1 MDGTVIQG
9 TQWSAREHSTA
20 APHRKFGP
28 LTSSMD
34 TQILNFR
41 STGRTHVGKVR
52 TCNED
57 AFIEHPAIGLW
68 AVSDGMGGLRAGDV
82 ASGLI
87 ASSLRSLPASSDA
100 NSIEPSVR
108 TVLEQANK
116 ELFLR
121 GSAKSE
127 HNMMGATITAF
138 IADGEAFTCLWA
150 GDSRLYRIRGG
161 KIAQL
166 TRDHRYVQELLDSG
180 VLSEVEA
187 RQHPRRNVITRA
199 IGVESE
205 IELESI
211 VGSINRGDLFV
222 LSSDGVTSVCDD
234 EELAEIIEAAENIDA
249 AADVIVDRCLEGGAP
264 DNLTLI
270 LIAVS

>member
-1 MDGTVIQG
+1 MNWTGIQG
-9 TQWSAREHSTA
+9 KSRPARDLSTA
-20 APHRKFGP
+20 APHHKFGP

-34 TQILNFR
+34 TQALKFR

-52 TCNED
+52 SCNED
-57 AFIEHPAIGLW
+57 AFVEHPGIGLW

-82 ASGLI
+82 ASGHI
-87 ASSLRSLPASSDA
+87 VSALRELPLSSDA
-100 NSIEPSVR
+100 KSIEPSV
-108 TVLEQANK
+108 VHALQEANK
-116 ELFLR
+116 ELFQQ

-127 HNMMGATITAF
+127 RATMGATVTAF
-138 IADGEAFTCLWA
+138 IVDGESFSCVWV
-150 GDSRLYRIRGG
+150 GDSRLYRIRDG

-166 TRDHRYVQELLDSG
+166 TRDHRYIQELLDAG

-199 IGVESE
+199 IGVEKNV
-205 IELESI
+205 ELDSI

-222 LSSDGVTSVCDD
+222 LSTDGVTSVCED
-234 EELAEIIEAAENIDA
+234 EDLAEIIEAAENINA

-270 LIAVS
+270 LIAVD

>member
-1 MDGTVIQG
+1 MDGTGIQI
-9 TQWSAREHSTA
+9 TQRPAREHSTA
-20 APHRKFGP
+20 APQRKYGP
-28 LTSSMD
+28 LTPSMD
-34 TQILNFR
+34 TQILKFR

-57 AFIEHPAIGLW
+57 AFVEHPAIGLW

-87 ASSLRSLPASSDA
+87 ASSLSNLQASSKAD
-100 NSIEPSVR
+100 SIEPSVR
-108 TVLEQANK
+108 RVLEQANK
-116 ELFLR
+116 ELYLK

-127 HNMMGATITAF
+127 LSSMGATVTAF
-138 IADGEAFTCLWA
+138 IVDGESFTCIWA

-161 KIAQL
+161 KITQH
-166 TRDHRYVQELLDSG
+166 TRDHRYIQELLDSG

-199 IGVESE
+199 IGVENE
-205 IELESI
+205 LELESA
-211 VGSINRGDLFV
+211 VGTIEKGDLFV
-222 LSSDGVTSVCDD
+222 LTSDGVTSVCVD
-234 EELAEIIEAAENIDA
+234 EELSHIIASSENIDM
-249 AADVIVDRCLEGGAP
+249 AADTIVDRCLEGGAP

>member
-9 TQWSAREHSTA
+9 TQWPAREHSTA

-34 TQILNFR
+34 TQILKFR

-87 ASSLRSLPASSDA
+87 ASSLRSLHASSDA

-116 ELFLR
+116 ELYLR

-127 HNMMGATITAF
+127 FSSMGATVTAF
-138 IADGEAFTCLWA
+138 IVDGKSFTCIWV
-150 GDSRLYRIRGG
+150 GDSRLYRIKGG

-166 TRDHRYVQELLDSG
+166 TRDHRYIQELLDSG
-180 VLSEVEA
+180 VLNEVEA

-199 IGVESE
+199 IGVENDL
-205 IELESI
+205 ELESTAGTI
-211 VGSINRGDLFV
+211 EKGDLFI
-222 LSSDGVTSVCDD
+222 LATDGVTSVCDD
-234 EELAEIIEAAENIDA
+234 DELAKIMASVEDIDV